1 MLRVPR
7 SRGWTLALFALLALA
22 LSACTVTIRTTE
34 GVGSPI
40 PRSANPA
47 IERFEVQQGER
58 ATYRIGQR
66 IAFEIR
72 TRVDGYVT
80 LTALAPDGSVQVFAR
95 NLPVRGRRTVVLDG
109 REQGLAFTVGEMRG
123 TYRVRAS
130 FTPARTDVTRVSF
143 RGRSGEAEWTA
154 AIRIDI
160 EPFSLRDVAE
170 TRFFVR

>member
-1 MLRVPR
+1 MLRFPR
-7 SRGWTLALFALLALA
+7 SRRSTLVLYALLALA
-22 LSACTVTIRTTE
+22 LSACTVTIRSGE
-34 GVGSPI
+34 SVGAPI
-40 PRSANPA
+40 QRSANPA
-47 IERFEVQQGER
+47 IERFQVQDGER
-58 ATYRIGQR
+58 STYRIGQR
-66 IAFEIR
+66 IGFQIR

-130 FTPARTDVTRVSF
+130 FTPARTDVSRVSF
-143 RGRSGEAEWTA
+143 RGRSGEAEWTT
-154 AIRIDI
+154 AIRIDL
-160 EPFSLRDVAE
+160 EPYALRDVAE